1 MKPEKRTFQMDEL
14 RVVRGDDGE
23 PARLEGHAAVFD
35 KWSVDLGGFR
45 EKIAR
50 GAFKTAIK
58 DDDVRAPW
66 NHDSNIVLGRNTSG
80 TLEMRED
87 KTGLAISITPPD
99 TQFVRDVVLAPIER
113 GDVDQ
118 MSFAFS
124 TRKDQ
129 WELKDDAPDERTLL
143 DVGLSD
149 VSPVTYPAYPDT
161 DIAVRS
167 LDKWREEHRPDT
179 ATPALDAARLKQ
191 ASTML

>member
-58 DDDVRAPW
+58 DDDVRALW

-124 TRKDQ
+124 TRKD
-129 WELKDDAPDERTLL
+129 R
-143 DVGLSD
+143 
-149 VSPVTYPAYPDT
+149 
-161 DIAVRS
+161 
-167 LDKWREEHRPDT
+167 
-179 ATPALDAARLKQ
+179 
-191 ASTML
+191 